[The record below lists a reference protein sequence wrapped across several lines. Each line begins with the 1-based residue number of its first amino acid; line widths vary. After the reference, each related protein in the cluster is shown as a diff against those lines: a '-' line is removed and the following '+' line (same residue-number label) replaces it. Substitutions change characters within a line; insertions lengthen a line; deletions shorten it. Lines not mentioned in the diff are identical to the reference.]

1 MSNQPSRLVM
11 YLRKSSE
18 AEDRQ
23 QLSIPAQER
32 ELRELAARQGLQ
44 VVAQPIAEA
53 MSAKRPGR
61 PGFAKLMDVFAK
73 SEADGILVWALDRL
87 ARNPVDGGSLMW
99 ALGEGQIK
107 SIVASDRTYTG
118 TGDDKLLMS
127 IMFGM
132 ATKYSDDLSRNVK
145 RGNRQALLSGRWPS
159 HPPIGYVR
167 RHPDKAIIPDPE
179 RWDKVRELWAMRL
192 AGTSVEAIFAH
203 ARDVLTLVTP
213 PWGTRGRRPLSL
225 SETYYLFTNPFYT
238 GRMRFGVEEFQG
250 EHLPMVSER
259 EFQQVQALSRARTAT
274 TTEHILAFP
283 YAKLLRC
290 GRCGAA
296 VTVERKTNRYGV
308 RYTYYHCS
316 RKQRAKG
323 FCPERCVEYEALHG
337 QVLAFVE
344 ELSLPTNVAE
354 RVVAECRYQ
363 VLESANAKMS
373 AERVSHQQRRV
384 ADIDGV
390 LQNLRRMRAEGEI
403 TAEDYAGDRQHY
415 ESERAVLVDDLRSA
429 ESGQLIEPFLEKVSW
444 LTEAKSRFESA
455 DEPERRAFLKTVT
468 SNLVLKDRKVVIL
481 AKEPLEQLRAFP
493 KNTTTWAV
501 SEIVRTILRH
511 YAQAGRDHPGPPSG

>member
-1 MSNQPSRLVM
+1 MSQQPLRLVM

-44 VVAQPIAEA
+44 VVAEPIAEA

-61 PGFAKLMDVFAK
+61 PGFARLMGVLAK
-73 SEADGILVWALDRL
+73 HQADGILVWALDRL

-107 SIVASDRTYTG
+107 AIVASDRTYTG

-167 RHPDKAIIPDPE
+167 RHLDKAIVPDPE
-179 RWDKVRELWAMRL
+179 RWDKVRELWTMRC
-192 AGTSVEAIFAH
+192 AGTSVEAIFSH
-203 ARDVLTLVTP
+203 ARDVLRLVTP
-213 PWGTRGRRPLSL
+213 PWGTRGRRSLSL

-238 GRMRFGVEEFQG
+238 GRMRFGDEEFPG
-250 EHLPMVSER
+250 EHLPMVTQR
-259 EFQQVQALSRARTAT
+259 EFQQVQAMSRARTAT
-274 TTEHILAFP
+274 TAEHVLAFP
-283 YAKLLRC
+283 YAKLFRC

-296 VTVERKTNRYGV
+296 VTVERKTNRYGM

-323 FCPERCVEYEALHG
+323 FCPERCLEYKALDK
-337 QVLAFVE
+337 QLLAFVE
-344 ELSLPTNVAE
+344 ELSLPTDVAE
-354 RVVAECRYQ
+354 AVAAECRYQ
-363 VLESANAKMS
+363 VLESANAKNS
-373 AERVSHQQRRV
+373 AERLSQLRRQI
-384 ADIDGV
+384 ADLDGV
-390 LQNLRRMRAEGEI
+390 LQNLRRMRAEAEI
-403 TAEDYAGDRQHY
+403 AAEDYAADRQHY
-415 ESERAVLVDDLRSA
+415 ESQRDTLVDELSSV
-429 ESGQLIEPFLEKVSW
+429 ESGRVIEPFLERISL
-444 LTEAKSRFESA
+444 LTEAKSQFELA
-455 DEPERRAFLKTVT
+455 EEPEKRAFLRIVT
-468 SNLVLKDRKVVIL
+468 SNLELKDKKVVIL
-481 AKEPLEQLRAFP
+481 AKEPLEQLRALP

-501 SEIVRTILRH
+501 SEIVRIFMCN
-511 YAQAGRDHPGPPSG
+511 